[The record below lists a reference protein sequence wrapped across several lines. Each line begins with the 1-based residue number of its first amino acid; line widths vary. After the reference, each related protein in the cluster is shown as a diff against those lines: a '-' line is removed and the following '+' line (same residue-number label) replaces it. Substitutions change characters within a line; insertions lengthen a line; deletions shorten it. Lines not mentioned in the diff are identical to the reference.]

1 MYSSCGFIIELMLHA
16 INYIYYI
23 STCRVLLKGRTKDFE
38 TDMTTCVDNDNDSP
52 IYKCTPV
59 VGLSLNV

>member
-1 MYSSCGFIIELMLHA
+1 MRIMLHA

-52 IYKCTPV
+52 ILSPMASIIYIIFQHV
-59 VGLSLNV
+59 VYF

>member
-1 MYSSCGFIIELMLHA
+1 MRIMLHA

-23 STCRVLLKGRTKDFE
+23 STCHVLLKGRTKDFE

-52 IYKCTPV
+52 ILSPFDTYK
-59 VGLSLNV
+59 